1 MTLREDGTGTMVVDL
16 EGAAA
21 VMFAPQLRF
30 DMQWS
35 IDGGRIKMQTRGGEP
50 AGKVQ
55 LILKMTG
62 DHVDQPILELSET
75 HLLLLDEDGK
85 TRYDWQRVP

>member
-16 EGAAA
+16 EGVAA
-21 VMFAPQLRF
+21 VLFAPQLRF

-35 IDGGRIKMQTRGGEP
+35 IDDGRIKMQTLGGEP
-50 AGKVQ
+50 AAKVQ
-55 LILKMTG
+55 MILKMMS
-62 DHVDQPILELSET
+62 DHVNQPILELSET
-75 HLLLLDEDGK
+75 HMLLLDEDGK